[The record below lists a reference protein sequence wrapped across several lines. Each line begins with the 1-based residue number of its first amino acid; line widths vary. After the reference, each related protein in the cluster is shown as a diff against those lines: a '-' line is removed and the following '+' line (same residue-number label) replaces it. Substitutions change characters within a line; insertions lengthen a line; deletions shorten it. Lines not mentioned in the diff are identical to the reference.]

1 MALDLKKI
9 SFSELAGIVNAFPWF
24 GAARKELA
32 LRSGRGADAAF
43 YVCSRR
49 LLKDES
55 YNIETVPAI
64 SKVISQAP
72 EQKVVVLGGD
82 FFSQEQYDAVRE
94 EEDNIFSSFVKSEK
108 KFEGALRGEK
118 DADFM
123 DLCTETLAKVYAQQG
138 YTEQAKY
145 IYSKLI
151 LRYPEKNAYFA
162 ALIEKLGQPEN

>member
-32 LRSGRGADAAF
+32 LRSGRGTDAAF

-49 LLKDES
+49 VLNKEDRAC
-55 YNIETVPAI
+55 ETVPEI
-64 SKVISQAP
+64 SSVISQAP

-82 FFSQEQYDAVRE
+82 FFSQDQYDAVRKE
-94 EEDNIFSSFVKSEK
+94 DDNIFSSFGKAK
-108 KFEGALRGEK
+108 KENEVLSDEDKG
-118 DADFM
+118 DYM
-123 DLCTETLAKVYAQQG
+123 DLCTETLAKVYTEQG

>member
-1 MALDLKKI
+1 MAIDLKKV
-9 SFSELAGIVNAFPWF
+9 SFSELAATVDAFPWF

-49 LLKDES
+49 VLDKEDFS
-55 YNIETVPAI
+55 YGTSPEI
-64 SKVISQAP
+64 SSVISQAP

-82 FFSQEQYDAVRE
+82 FFSQEQYDAVRKE
-94 EEDNIFSSFVKSEK
+94 DDNIFSSFVKSNAGGGSSE
-108 KFEGALRGEK
+108 FEGEV
-118 DADFM
+118 DFM
-123 DLCTETLAKVYAQQG
+123 DLCTETLAKVYMEQG

-162 ALIEKLGQPEN
+162 ALIEKLGQSEN